1 MAQDKTK
8 LGYRE
13 RDRLFKKYFTELK
26 IKVALNWFEIFAL
39 MLLSFFI
46 CFKLMPYIGVHVKIT
61 ALVIAGVS
69 SAFLT
74 LLFCYIRK
82 YKLTINRFDK
92 EHIYKRLSSELLE
105 ESKH

>member
-1 MAQDKTK
+1 MTEQKPK
-8 LGYRE
+8 LGYKE
-13 RDRLFKKYFTELK
+13 RDKLFKKYFTELK

-39 MLLSFFI
+39 TILTFFVGY
-46 CFKLMPYIGVHVKIT
+46 KLMPYVGVHVKVT
-61 ALVIAGVS
+61 ALVIAGCS
-69 SAFLT
+69 SLFLT

-105 ESKH
+105 ENKH